1 MHFNKIILLQIIF
14 SLFIITGCS
23 NNIYD
28 NYSTPLL
35 DRNKISI
42 NGEIKSNEPLELL
55 LEPKPNKKFFGV
67 PLELSIYNKAK
78 YNPDSLFDNWLYK
91 KPKRINR
98 LNKLISNK
106 QVNQLK
112 RYNKL
117 FNNWIKSTGEEPV
130 FLNKTDIDNN
140 INRLIQY
147 YKNNGY
153 IYW

>member
-1 MHFNKIILLQIIF
+1 MF

-55 LEPKPNKKFFGV
+55 LEPRPNKKFFGF

-98 LNKLISNK
+98 LNKLIF
-106 QVNQLK
+106 
-112 RYNKL
+112 L
-117 FNNWIKSTGEEPV
+117 FNPS
-130 FLNKTDIDNN
+130 
-140 INRLIQY
+140 
-147 YKNNGY
+147 
-153 IYW
+153 